1 MGLNV
6 NEIMDQLDDADQGLA
21 GVTDIYIEPPDDSD
35 SDGNDESGDEGDPG
49 SLARSVLEVNKK
61 VHIL

>member
-35 SDGNDESGDEGDPG
+35 SDGNDESGDEGDQG